1 MHIEGEGG
9 RGEGRR
15 KEGEIEKHQ
24 GHVFNLKWLLASKCL
39 VDLGNLQKSTS
50 WM

>member
-9 RGEGRR
+9 RGERGRR

-24 GHVFNLKWLLASKCL
+24 GHVFNFKWLLASKCL
-39 VDLGNLQKSTS
+39 LTLEI
-50 WM
+50 